1 MKISYSNAPLPERGT
16 AVFTVLE
23 GSKLSPSAAQ
33 LDTSSKGKIRKAIK
47 SSTFTGKLGEKLFL
61 IAPHG
66 TLFDKIV
73 LIGLGKASN
82 IDKKTF
88 KELGGQTFHLLAKE
102 CDRVSIVLETF
113 GGVKLKVESM
123 AAEFGFGARMRSYSF
138 TKYRTTLKKEDK
150 NRLNLL
156 TIYCKE
162 ASKARSSY
170 ATRDKVVDGVFF
182 TRNLVSEPAN
192 ILYPA
197 EFARRAKNDRF
208 WS

>member
-1 MKISYSNAPLPERGT
+1 
-16 AVFTVLE
+16 
-23 GSKLSPSAAQ
+23 
-33 LDTSSKGKIRKAIK
+33 TSSKGKIRKAIK

-197 EFARRAKNDRF
+197 EFARRAKNDL
-208 WS
+208 SKIGVKVS